1 MYLPSPSTLNLNYTP
16 DKWRDGQVKA
26 IEWLQGESWFEKPYG
41 RREVKVLEA
50 PTGTGKTGLILGL
63 AALNP
68 ELRFLV
74 LCATKIEQD
83 QYMQNLKELDPRI
96 ASAKGKSNFH
106 CVKEHSFL
114 EDGDI
119 CQEAECSLLHVN
131 EALCEAG
138 LPCEFKDNQW
148 CFYYAQKRAARLARV
163 VITNYAFGLA
173 VLNYS
178 TPHFGIG
185 KFDVIVEDEGHVLDV
200 QLEQFIMV
208 KLSRRSVERL
218 FNVKLP
224 NFDSIPPWSS
234 WVKDNWKKLEAVG
247 TKLEEV
253 GLDNLSHDEA
263 KKLLTINSY
272 LDRFERISEMDT
284 DWVVEETK
292 FGVEFQPVWVTGDSK
307 EVLFNHAKRHII
319 MSGTI
324 PSAKEL
330 GKKIGL
336 GLKDFEFFR
345 LPYTFP
351 VENRLIFLDPQ
362 VSLSRDNLE
371 RNLPALIRTIDDDLG
386 ENLDKKTLIHTKTY
400 KITQY
405 LKENSDFSEHMF
417 THTTADRSAILAEFK
432 QATAPAILA
441 SPSFDK
447 AIDLP
452 GDECELVIIAKLPY
466 PYLGTKVM
474 QKRVKQ
480 SRSYYAHETLM
491 SIIQMAG
498 RGPRSFADVC
508 PTIIKDSAA
517 PMFFKQVWR
526 MVPPGIKEAIRYKE
540 RMNGKD

>member
-1 MYLPSPSTLNLNYTP
+1 MLPNPSTLNLNYTP

-26 IEWLQGESWFEKPYG
+26 IDWLQEDSWLEKPYYK
-41 RREVKVLEA
+41 REVKVLEA

-68 ELRFLV
+68 ELRFLI

-83 QYMQNLKELDPRI
+83 QYMQNLKELDPEI
-96 ASAKGKSNFH
+96 TVVKGKNNYH
-106 CVKEHSFL
+106 CKKEHPWLDS
-114 EDGDI
+114 DI
-119 CQEAECSLLHVN
+119 EVCTEAECDLLHVH

-138 LPCEFKDNQW
+138 LSCEFKVDQS
-148 CFYYAQKRAARLARV
+148 CHYYEKKRSGRNARV
-163 VITNYAFGLA
+163 VIGNYALGLA
-173 VLNYS
+173 ILNYS
-178 TPHFGIG
+178 TPFFGVG

-208 KLSRRSVERL
+208 KLSRKTVERL
-218 FNVKLP
+218 FYIRLP

-234 WVKDNWKKLEAVG
+234 WVKDNWKE
-247 TKLEEV
+247 LEEV
-253 GLDNLSHDEA
+253 GRGLEIIGLDNLSPEEA
-263 KKLLTINSY
+263 KKLLAINSY
-272 LDRFERISEMDT
+272 LDKFEKISEMNT

-292 FGVEFQPVWVTGDSK
+292 FGVEFQPVWVTGDSR

-336 GLKDFEFFR
+336 RLGDFEFFR

-351 VENRLIFLDPQ
+351 PENRPIILNPQ
-362 VSLSRDNLE
+362 VSLSRDNLD
-371 RNLPALIRTIDDDLG
+371 RNLPALIRAV
-386 ENLDKKTLIHTKTY
+386 DKTLEEYAGVKALIHTKTY

-405 LKENSDFSEHMF
+405 IKEHSAFSEYMF
-417 THTTADRSAILAEFK
+417 THTTADRNSVLAKFK
-432 QATAPAILA
+432 KASAPAILV

-452 GDECELVIIAKLPY
+452 GDECELIIIAKIPY

-491 SIIQMAG
+491 GVIQMAG
-498 RGPRSFADVC
+498 RGVRSEVDVC
-508 PTIIKDSAA
+508 PTVILDLAG
-517 PMFFKQVWR
+517 PMFMNQVR
-526 MVPPGIKEAIRYKE
+526 SMTPKGIREAIRIKE
-540 RMNGKD
+540 K